1 MTEFA
6 RRGGGF
12 MARPA
17 PRFAGRTPDLPSTAE
32 MGTRCL
38 GLTLGGLYLCR
49 DASGSLVDVLGGTS
63 LAAVGSPAYAAPVG
77 DRIGVRYPAASGHGA
92 DVGALGLASG
102 WYAAIFRISDP
113 ALGTPAIVGRYNA
126 AFNRCVEIY
135 SQIGGV
141 FWTIRVHDGTSVAS
155 PSGTLN
161 VGGGTWLAQ
170 IQIDRADSLVRAR
183 MTQIGTG
190 RAEQIQASIAGFL
203 TLDGVG
209 LLYGF
214 GAPNGT
220 FTGGATIGWGAW
232 ATGVQCEGAAFLATT
247 AQRMGVE

>member
-12 MARPA
+12 MARLD
-17 PRFAGRTPDLPSTAE
+17 PRFAGRMPDLPSTAE

-49 DASGSLVDVLGGTS
+49 EASGSLVDVLGGTS
-63 LAAVGSPAYAAPVG
+63 LATLGSPAYAAPVG

-113 ALGTPAIVGRYNA
+113 ALALPGIVGRYNA
-126 AFNRCVEIY
+126 AFNRSAMIY
-135 SQIGGV
+135 SQIGGAS
-141 FWTIRVHDGTSVAS
+141 WQIQIKDGVLTAA
-155 PSGTLN
+155 PSGTMN
-161 VGGGTWLAQ
+161 IGTGGWFAQ
-170 IQIDRADSLVRAR
+170 LQIDRAAATARAR
-183 MTQIGTG
+183 MTHIGSG
-190 RAEQIQASIAGFL
+190 RSEEIAASIAGFA

-209 LLYGF
+209 LHYGF
-214 GAPNGT
+214 GAPAGI
-220 FTGGATIGWGAW
+220 FTGGASVGWGAW
-232 ATGVQCEGAAFLATT
+232 ATGVQCEGASFLATT
-247 AQRMGVE
+247 ARRMGVE

>member
-12 MARPA
+12 MARLD
-17 PRFAGRTPDLPSTAE
+17 PRFAGRMPDLPSTAE

-49 DASGSLVDVLGGTS
+49 EASGSLVDVLGGTS
-63 LAAVGSPAYAAPVG
+63 LATLGSPAYAAPVG

-102 WYAAIFRISDP
+102 WYAAIFRISNP
-113 ALGTPAIVGRYNA
+113 ALALPGVPGRSNA
-126 AFNRCVEIY
+126 AINRCAEIY
-135 SQIGGV
+135 TQIAGTS
-141 FWTIRVHDGTSVAS
+141 WTIQVRDGVSIAS
-155 PSGTLN
+155 NSGVLN
-161 VGGGTWLAQ
+161 VGAGPWLAQ
-170 IQIDRADSLVRAR
+170 LQIDRAANMARGR

-190 RAEQIQASIAGFL
+190 RSEQVEVSIAGFG

-209 LLYGF
+209 LVYGF
-214 GAPNGT
+214 GAPAGI
-220 FTGGATIGWGAW
+220 FTGGASVGWGAW
-232 ATGVQCEGAAFLATT
+232 ATGAQCEGATFLATT
-247 AQRMGVE
+247 ARRMGVE